1 MHDVS
6 MEIPLARPDITEREI
21 EAVAAV
27 LRTPNLSLGPKLG
40 EFERLMADYCGTAH
54 AVACSSG
61 TAALHM
67 LIRAMGIGSG
77 DEVITTPFSFVAS
90 ANCALFEGAHPVF
103 VDIEAD
109 TWNIDPGRI
118 EAAVT
123 PRTKALIPV
132 DVFGQIADMDPIRAV
147 AQRHDLRVIEDSCE
161 ALGGR
166 YKGRR
171 AGSLGDAGVFGF
183 YPNKQMTTGE
193 GGMIVTDDGNLADQ
207 LRSIRNQGR
216 GADAGWLSH
225 QRLGYNFRL
234 SDINCALGIVQLE
247 RIDAILQSRKRVAQS
262 YRGRLVDESRIIMQQ
277 LSPEVEMSWFV
288 FVIRL
293 TDDYSREDRDRM
305 LEALRAQHIA
315 CSDYF
320 APIHLQ
326 PFYREQFGYGEG
338 AFPVCE
344 ALASRTIALPFFG
357 QMTDVQIDRVCTALI
372 DLL

>member
-1 MHDVS
+1 
-6 MEIPLARPDITEREI
+6 
-21 EAVAAV
+21 
-27 LRTPNLSLGPKLG
+27 
-40 EFERLMADYCGTAH
+40 
-54 AVACSSG
+54 
-61 TAALHM
+61 
-67 LIRAMGIGSG
+67 
-77 DEVITTPFSFVAS
+77 
-90 ANCALFEGAHPVF
+90 
-103 VDIEAD
+103 
-109 TWNIDPGRI
+109 
-118 EAAVT
+118 
-123 PRTKALIPV
+123 
-132 DVFGQIADMDPIRAV
+132 
-147 AQRHDLRVIEDSCE
+147 
-161 ALGGR
+161 
-166 YKGRR
+166 
-171 AGSLGDAGVFGF
+171 
-183 YPNKQMTTGE
+183 
-193 GGMIVTDDGNLADQ
+193 MIVTDDGNLADQ

-357 QMTDVQIDRVCTALI
+357 QMTDAQIDRVCTALI